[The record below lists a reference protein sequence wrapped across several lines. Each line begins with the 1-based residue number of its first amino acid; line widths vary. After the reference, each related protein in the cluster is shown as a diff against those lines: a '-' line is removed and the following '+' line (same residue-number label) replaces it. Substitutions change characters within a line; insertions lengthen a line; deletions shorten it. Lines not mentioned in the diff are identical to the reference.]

1 MRSQLCL
8 AGFSGPNVG
17 AGRNATHSCS
27 CDDKMMSQYSWVYIL
42 VANVGVNLGLMVYN
56 CDIPIKGNLF
66 QR

>member
-27 CDDKMMSQYSWVYIL
+27 CNDNMTSQYSLLYFL
-42 VANVGVNLGLMVYN
+42 GANVGVNFGSTVYN
-56 CDIPIKGNLF
+56 CDTPVKGNLF